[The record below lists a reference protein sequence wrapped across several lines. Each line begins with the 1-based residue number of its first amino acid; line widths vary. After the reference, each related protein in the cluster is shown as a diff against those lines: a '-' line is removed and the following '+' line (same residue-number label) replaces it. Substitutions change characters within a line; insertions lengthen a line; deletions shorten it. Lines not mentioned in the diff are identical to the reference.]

1 MNQLRNTFMLAVLIV
16 TFQTIL
22 FPTSSC
28 NQKRERPNEV
38 KDSVKADSTLK
49 NQEIY
54 IDLKKI
60 LARNDLVT
68 NDVNVKYDQFFK
80 TSKRYR
86 GYSLNTIIDSAIKSG
101 HFDTAGAVIIFEC
114 ADGYKPVMDLAKIY
128 RGAKG
133 YLVFKDL
140 EKGLVGNWPDSLNKM
155 FSPFYL
161 VWDNVEKEDHSFTW
175 PYGLIGLRLMPGNLE
190 YKTIYPYKDSTLVKG
205 FNAFK
210 QNCFKCHSI
219 NKVGGTMGPEFNL
232 PKNITEYW
240 KEEDIIAFVK
250 NPSSYRYNSH
260 MPGIT
265 NVSDADLHEIVNY
278 IRSMKNNKIIN

>member
-1 MNQLRNTFMLAVLIV
+1 MNQIRNTFRLVLLAVS
-16 TFQTIL
+16 FQIIL

-28 NQKRERPNEV
+28 NQKREGTTVV
-38 KDSVKADSTLK
+38 KNSVKADTLLPSR
-49 NQEIY
+49 EVY

-60 LARNDLVT
+60 LARNDLVA

-86 GYSLNTIIDSAIKSG
+86 GYSINTIIDSAIKSD

-114 ADGYKPVMDLAKIY
+114 ADGYKPVMDLAKIHQ
-128 RGAKG
+128 GAKG

-140 EKGLVGNWPDSLNKM
+140 EKGLVGNWPDSLNNM

-161 VWDNVEKEDHSFTW
+161 VWDDVKKYDHSFTW
-175 PYGLIGLRLMPGNLE
+175 PYGLTGLRLRPGSLE

-205 FNAFK
+205 FNAFI

-219 NKVGGTMGPEFNL
+219 NKIGGTMGPEFNL

-240 KEEDIIAFVK
+240 KEEDIISFAK

-265 NVSDADLHEIVNY
+265 NVADTDLHEIVNY
-278 IRSMKNNKIIN
+278 IRSMKNNKIVN